1 MPAIIQNSTDIQNSL
16 GFSLNGEELSDKAL
30 IHVPQAER
38 YLRNR
43 VSDSVYSAAQTA
55 GSGADYDALKQAE
68 AMLAVSYALPYVN
81 MRLTETG
88 GLSKVIGMADM
99 DSREELLTFGQI
111 KQIQKELVSQANEI
125 TQHLI
130 PVSEDEE
137 IVQAGGFGL
146 MAVKGEDDWLL

>member
-1 MPAIIQNSTDIQNSL
+1 MPAIIQNSTEINDSL
-16 GFSLNGEELSDKAL
+16 GLTLNGEELSTRAL
-30 IHVPQAER
+30 VHVPQAER

-55 GSGADYDALKQAE
+55 GTGADYEALKQAE

-99 DSREELLTFGQI
+99 DSREELLTFNQI
-111 KQIQKELVSQANEI
+111 KMIQKELVSQANEL

-130 PVSEDEE
+130 PTSEDPEN
-137 IVQAGGFGL
+137 VQAGGLGL
-146 MAVKGEDDWLL
+146 MAIKGEDDWLS